1 MQLGQA
7 LPPYQNLTP
16 NYTPT
21 FPEAGLTFVYPYQ
34 QIFNPGIAL
43 GAIDP
48 TIKQPYT
55 ESWNLSIQ
63 RPIGRNNVIEFRY
76 IGSHSVHQWLN
87 VFEDE
92 VNIFGGNG
100 NPGFLPQFQQA
111 QKNLA
116 INTANGNSNSFANN
130 GFAGQAPTPIFDA
143 AFTGVPAAQG
153 YGNST
158 FISRCCKQV
167 RRGDWLPR
175 WPVGPVGAP
184 LISVTS

>member
-1 MQLGQA
+1 MARSSIRTISSLTVLLQPQRANSSRGRCCWDNHFR
-7 LPPYQNLTP
+7 PYQNLTP
-16 NYTPT
+16 NYTT
-21 FPEAGLTFVYPYQ
+21 TYPEAGLTFVYPYQ

-48 TIKQPYT
+48 NIKQPYT

-87 VFEDE
+87 VFTDE

-116 INTANGNSNSFANN
+116 INTANGNPNSFANN
-130 GFAGQAPTPIFDA
+130 GFAGQARDA
-143 AFTGVPAAQG
+143 H
-153 YGNST
+153 
-158 FISRCCKQV
+158 
-167 RRGDWLPR
+167 L
-175 WPVGPVGAP
+175 
-184 LISVTS
+184 